1 MVRAAD
7 ARAEAL
13 YRGLLASL
21 EAEGIIV
28 LDKRDSP
35 LCRVLDRA
43 LRILTFGRQSRFLT
57 HFVTTLGRRIY
68 VPGTWPEHP
77 AADRYLT
84 LRHEAVHVR
93 QFRRLSWPGMTLL
106 YVLLPLPVG
115 LAAGRAFLEWQAY
128 RETIVATWQLLGPAA
143 ARSKALEDHIADR
156 FTGADYAWMWLP
168 GGQVRR
174 WIARTLQ
181 DLEAQPP
188 PPLPADF

>member
-1 MVRAAD
+1 MTEGPSD

-21 EAEGIIV
+21 EAEGIRV
-28 LDKRDSP
+28 VDKRDSR
-35 LCRVLDRA
+35 LCLVIDRA
-43 LRILTFGRQSRFLT
+43 LRVVTFNRQRNFLT

-68 VPGTWPEHP
+68 VPGTWSEHP
-77 AADRYLT
+77 ATERYLT

-93 QFRRLSWPGMTLL
+93 QFRRYTFAGMTLVYL
-106 YVLLPLPVG
+106 FLPLPFG

-128 RETIVATWQLLGPAA
+128 RETLVATWQLLGPAA

-174 WIARTLQ
+174 WIARTLDQ
-181 DLEAQPP
+181 LEAHPP
-188 PPLPADF
+188 PPLSRP